1 MEYKIV
7 LDSCGELTPEM
18 KATGIFESVALS
30 MQVGEETIVDD
41 AGFDQA
47 DFLKKVYNAYL
58 QIQEWLIETGDT
70 FCCIVPENEKLSE
83 LDLMVNI
90 KSVHRYRLQS
100 PLFVGADCPKTKL
113 GSHPQT

>member
-1 MEYKIV
+1 MYAVLKLHEIEVYYIIYGFGGKDMEYKIV

-47 DFLKKVYNAYL
+47 DFLKK
-58 QIQEWLIETGDT
+58 
-70 FCCIVPENEKLSE
+70 
-83 LDLMVNI
+83 
-90 KSVHRYRLQS
+90 
-100 PLFVGADCPKTKL
+100 
-113 GSHPQT
+113 

>member
-1 MEYKIV
+1 MVSSCRNNGTISQELRYPFTGTVVQFWQESSINVRVLKRKSKNPSNLDWYLQKKI
-7 LDSCGELTPEM
+7 ST
-18 KATGIFESVALS
+18 
-30 MQVGEETIVDD
+30 
-41 AGFDQA
+41 

-100 PLFVGADCPKTKL
+100 PLFVG
-113 GSHPQT
+113 GV